1 MSAPNVHLV
10 LNSRDATNGGQ
21 LLPLRPP
28 PYQSTTYNALGQNI
42 IQGQVEKIS
51 LNEVNFP
58 YDIPNVQDGFNS
70 FTLTSLAY
78 PTANNE
84 ILITIQPGFYDG
96 TQLAT
101 EVNAEIADIMGAFLI
116 PATDRPTLAFNADN
130 LLFSFQAPQT
140 PVDPDAGNVLVT
152 SPFTYSTQTNYKYGR
167 DLPSIM
173 GFQSYQGYQLSGRF
187 TIGHPL
193 VSAAAPLTFTSY
205 IDICSPELCQFQE
218 LKTGNTT
225 NFSRRTDIICRLY
238 VSNNISVNDAGYAP
252 FIINRQFTN
261 ERMMRWTADNSIG
274 NMTIQLYD
282 DLGQPLVYTWLPRP
296 FQITFN
302 VYERERSINPEG
314 RSMEGLRRLQL
325 NSDY

>member
-1 MSAPNVHLV
+1 MSASNVHLV
-10 LNSRDATNGGQ
+10 LNSRDATNVGSI
-21 LLPLRPP
+21 LPLRPP

-42 IQGQVEKIS
+42 IQGQVEKVS

-58 YDIPNVQDGFNS
+58 YDIPNVQAGFNT
-70 FTLTSLAY
+70 FTILSAAY
-78 PTANNE
+78 PNGE
-84 ILITIQPGFYDG
+84 MVITIPPGFYDG

-101 EVNAEIADIMGAFLI
+101 AINAEIASAFPTAIVPVSDL
-116 PATDRPTLAFNADN
+116 PAVFFDATN
-130 LLFSFQAPQT
+130 LLFSFEAPQT
-140 PVDPDAGNVLVT
+140 PTLPPAGDCLL
-152 SPFTYSTQTNYKYGR
+152 SSSFTYSVGLVAGFIQYGR
-167 DLPSIM
+167 DLLSIM
-173 GFQSYQGYQLSGRF
+173 GFKNYQGFQLPGRF
-187 TIGHPL
+187 TTA
-193 VSAAAPLTFTSY
+193 VSLTSTAAPLTFTSY

-302 VYERERSINPEG
+302 VYERERSIG
-314 RSMEGLRRLQL
+314 SSSALRM
-325 NSDY
+325 N